1 MHKLILAAL
10 ALTVAGC
17 TTQKTKE
24 TAAHSG
30 DSEESIV
37 VVERG
42 RIVDDSEMIC
52 HWEAKTGTR
61 LQKKICLT
69 RAERALLAEESQK
82 FLKKLQHKATI
93 APN

>member
-1 MHKLILAAL
+1 MLKMSCAAL
-10 ALTVAGC
+10 ALAAAGC
-17 TTQKTKE
+17 AAQKAAE
-24 TAAHSG
+24 TPAPVLSSA
-30 DSEESIV
+30 EPVV

-42 RIVDDSEMIC
+42 RIVDDSELIC

-61 LQKKICLT
+61 LQKKVCLT

-82 FLKKLQHKATI
+82 FLKELQHKATI

>member
-1 MHKLILAAL
+1 MHKLICTAL
-10 ALTVAGC
+10 ALTAVGC
-17 TTQKTKE
+17 ATPKSADTPTE
-24 TAAHSG
+24 PA
-30 DSEESIV
+30 EPLV

-82 FLKKLQHKATI
+82 FLKELQHKATI